1 MKIKSKSSLT
11 HRRPRSP
18 PIDHKPNEPKQKTMS
33 KRRGSAHVFT
43 SEDVDERA
51 NAHAKYNVYY
61 CKFCGDHILTTTATL
76 SELPRRK
83 TDDAIVI
90 DTKKYVTK
98 MRTTCE
104 ATPIGIRHEDDG
116 KIELRF
122 RHFCGEVPV
131 GYEAEGPSG
140 RLLYILDGA
149 LSAFDYEQ
157 DHGEDGDDRGGD
169 GDGVGTARPPPPCIV
184 AGADGTTQVDVEVQ
198 QRAKE
203 FSVEKISAS
212 AVVINVVGPAH
223 ACNAGLLEYLGV
235 VLGLRLTQ
243 MSLLRGHKQ
252 TSRVLLAKGT
262 NSADAYAALRR
273 AMETERARAA
283 KIASGQGDATA

>member
-1 MKIKSKSSLT
+1 
-11 HRRPRSP
+11 
-18 PIDHKPNEPKQKTMS
+18 MS

-43 SEDVDERA
+43 SEDADDRA
-51 NAHAKYNVYY
+51 NATAKYNVYY
-61 CKFCGDHILTTTATL
+61 CKFCGDHVLTTTATL

-90 DTKKYVTK
+90 DTAKHVAK
-98 MRTTCE
+98 MRTTCQT
-104 ATPIGIRHEDDG
+104 TPVGIRHEDDG

-122 RHFCGEVPV
+122 RHLCGEVPV

-157 DHGEDGDDRGGD
+157 DHGEGDDARGND
-169 GDGVGTARPPPPCIV
+169 AERGVGARPPPPCIV
-184 AGADGTTQVDVEVQ
+184 AGADGTTQVDIEVQ

-203 FSVEKISAS
+203 YAVEKISAS
-212 AVVINVVGPAH
+212 CVFMNVVGPAH

-262 NSADAYAALRR
+262 DPSRAYAALRR

-283 KIASGQGDATA
+283 KIASGQGDAAN